1 MVLWTEPER
10 FEVLLAERKR
20 LVAAAAEGGR
30 NTGVLGDPT
39 DLIRCQD
46 YLAKH
51 NGTQYRQTQTTSRH
65 SR

>member
-30 NTGVLGDPT
+30 NTGVLGDPM
-39 DLIRCQD
+39 DLI
-46 YLAKH
+46 
-51 NGTQYRQTQTTSRH
+51 T
-65 SR
+65 